1 MDKMVRQTAAEAAP
15 TDNGGA
21 SLQHPVE
28 IYEAVQDEA
37 AFGDRYS
44 RQLRFGPIGS
54 AGQDRLRQARVLV
67 VGTGALGASLAQ
79 HMTRAG
85 VGTVRL
91 ADRDYVE
98 PSNLQRQMLF
108 DEEDARSATPKAVAA
123 ARKLKRMNGGVR
135 IEAHVVDVSKRTIG
149 PLLSSI
155 DLVLDGT
162 DNAAT
167 RLALSDDCFRLGIPL
182 IYGGVT
188 ASEGMS
194 ASLIPGRTACLRCLI
209 GDSSTDD
216 GTDTCDTVGVISP
229 AVEFVA
235 SLQAAEAL
243 KWLSGNREAMRGT
256 WVTADIWTFRVRE
269 LKLPAGSSRCNHCG
283 TGAASTAGLRL
294 HDDKPTIEAAVLCG
308 RDSVQ
313 VTLGKAIA
321 LSELRPLL
329 EQQGCTLTVNPYLT
343 KAVLSDGKQLV
354 LFSDGRVLVQGTSDA
369 GEAIR
374 LCMEMLQ
381 PSREGESIVG

>member
-1 MDKMVRQTAAEAAP
+1 MDNKALQT
-15 TDNGGA
+15 
-21 SLQHPVE
+21 LHPVE
-28 IYEAVQDEA
+28 IFEAVQDEA

-44 RQLRFGPIGS
+44 RQIRFGPIGS
-54 AGQDRLRQARVLV
+54 DGQKRLRAARVLI

-85 VGTVRL
+85 VGIVRL

-108 DEEDARSATPKAVAA
+108 DEEDARNAAPKAVAA

-135 IEAHVVDVSKRTIG
+135 IEAHVVDVSKRTLG
-149 PLLSSI
+149 PLLEGV

-167 RLALSDDCFRLGIPL
+167 RLALSDACFRLGIPL

-194 ASLIPGRTACLRCLI
+194 AALIPGRTACLRCLI
-209 GDSSTDD
+209 GDSAADD
-216 GTDTCDTVGVISP
+216 GADTCDTVGVISP

-235 SLQAAEAL
+235 ALQAAEAL
-243 KWLSGNREAMRGT
+243 KWLCGNREAMRGT
-256 WVTADIWTFRVRE
+256 WVTADIWSFRVRE
-269 LKLPAGSSRCNHCG
+269 MKLPSGSPRCSCCG
-283 TGAASTAGLRL
+283 TAASTAADRRY
-294 HDDKPTIEAAVLCG
+294 DDTPAIEAAVLCG

-313 VTLGKAIA
+313 VTLGGAIA
-321 LSELRPLL
+321 LDAIRPLL
-329 EQQGCTLTVNPYLT
+329 EEQGCSLTVNPYLT
-343 KAVLSDGKQLV
+343 KAELPDGKRLV

-374 LCMEMLQ
+374 LCMTMLQ
-381 PSREGESIVG
+381 PHKEGESIVG

>member
-1 MDKMVRQTAAEAAP
+1 MDNQALRTM
-15 TDNGGA
+15 
-21 SLQHPVE
+21 HPIE
-28 IYEAVQDEA
+28 IFEAVQDEA

-54 AGQDRLRQARVLV
+54 DGQKRLRAARVLI

-85 VGTVRL
+85 AGVVRL

-108 DEEDARSATPKAVAA
+108 DEDDARNAAPKAVAA

-135 IEAHVVDVSKRTIG
+135 IEAHVVDVSKRTLG
-149 PLLSSI
+149 PLLDGI

-167 RLALSDDCFRLGIPL
+167 RLALSDACFRLGIPL

-194 ASLIPGRTACLRCLI
+194 AALIPGRTACLRCLI
-209 GDSSTDD
+209 GDSAADD
-216 GTDTCDTVGVISP
+216 GADTCDTVGVISP

-235 SLQAAEAL
+235 ALQAAEAL
-243 KWLSGNREAMRGT
+243 KWLSGNRDAMRGT
-256 WVTADIWTFRVRE
+256 WVTADIWSFRVNE
-269 LKLPAGSSRCNHCG
+269 MKLPGGSPRCSCCGSDTSKAGDQR
-283 TGAASTAGLRL
+283 R
-294 HDDKPTIEAAVLCG
+294 HDDRPAVEAAVLCG

-313 VTLGKAIA
+313 VTLGEPLA
-321 LSELRPLL
+321 LDMLRPLL
-329 EQQGCTLTVNPYLT
+329 EAQGCSLTVNPYLT
-343 KAVLSDGKQLV
+343 KAELPDGKRLV

-369 GEAIR
+369 GEAIQ
-374 LCMEMLQ
+374 LCMTMLQ
-381 PSREGESIVG
+381 PYKG

>member
-1 MDKMVRQTAAEAAP
+1 MA
-15 TDNGGA
+15 
-21 SLQHPVE
+21 QHPIE

-37 AFGDRYS
+37 AFEDRYS

-54 AGQDRLRQARVLV
+54 AGQDRLRSARVLV

-85 VGTVRL
+85 VGVVRL

-135 IEAHVVDVSKRTIG
+135 IEAHVVDVSKRTLG
-149 PLLSSI
+149 YLLAGV

-167 RLALSDDCFRLGIPL
+167 RLALSDACFSLGIPL
-182 IYGGVT
+182 VYGGVT

-194 ASLIPGRTACLRCLI
+194 AALIPGRTACLRCLI
-209 GDSSTDD
+209 GDSAADD

-269 LKLPAGSSRCNHCG
+269 LKLPGGRSRCACCG
-283 TGAASTAGLRL
+283 TGASTADNRLRQ
-294 HDDKPTIEAAVLCG
+294 DDKPAIEAAVMCG

-313 VTLGKAIA
+313 VTLGEAIA
-321 LSELRPLL
+321 LDVVRPLL
-329 EQQGCTLTVNPYLT
+329 EERGCTLTVNPYLT
-343 KAVLSDGKQLV
+343 KAELPDGKRLV

-374 LCMEMLQ
+374 LCTDMLQ
-381 PSREGESIVG
+381 PHREGESIVG

>member
-1 MDKMVRQTAAEAAP
+1 MDKMGRQTEAKAEPA
-15 TDNGGA
+15 GGISA
-21 SLQHPVE
+21 SMHPIE
-28 IYEAVQDEA
+28 IYDAVPDEA
-37 AFGDRYS
+37 AFEDRYS
-44 RQLRFGPIGS
+44 RQLRFGPIGA
-54 AGQDRLRQARVLV
+54 AGQERLRNASVLV

-85 VGTVRL
+85 VGIVRL

-108 DEEDARSATPKAVAA
+108 DEDDARSATPKAVAA
-123 ARKLKRMNGGVR
+123 ARKLKRINGGVR

-149 PLLSSI
+149 PLLQGI

-167 RLALSDDCFRLGIPL
+167 RLTLSDACFSLGIPL

-194 ASLIPGRTACLRCLI
+194 AALIPGKTACLRCLI
-209 GDSSTDD
+209 GDTAADD
-216 GTDTCDTVGVISP
+216 GADTCDTVGVISP

-269 LKLPAGSSRCNHCG
+269 LKLPVGSFSCACCG
-283 TGAASTAGLRL
+283 TGATTPNRRVL
-294 HDDKPTIEAAVLCG
+294 DDKPAIEAAVLCG

-313 VTLGKAIA
+313 VTLGEAIA
-321 LSELRPLL
+321 LDVVRPLL
-329 EQQGCTLTVNPYLT
+329 EQRGCTLTVNPYLT
-343 KAVLSDGKQLV
+343 KAELPDGKRLV

-374 LCMEMLQ
+374 LCTYMLQ
-381 PSREGESIVG
+381 PYREGESLLG